1 MKLSRLYIAVIAVL
15 VAAVL
20 AAWFLWLHDVVSFQ
34 NIKAHR
40 HELREMVGEHYVS
53 SVAAFVGA
61 VLCTAF
67 FMPGA
72 LALALLGGF
81 LFGTVHCIVYVNAGG
96 LMGATLAFLLA
107 RHLLGNWLQQRYEHE
122 LRAFNREIKR
132 HGHNYLVTLRILPI
146 FPFFLVNYFAGLT
159 RMTLRRYVLATF
171 IGILPGSAVYSFA
184 GQGLGSL
191 NSPWEVL
198 SPKILAALALMAL
211 FALLPVEV
219 NIIKHFRQRPRGP
232 GN

>member
-107 RHLLGNWLQQRYEHE
+107 RHLLGNWLQQHYEHE

-146 FPFFLVNYFAGLT
+146 FPFFLVNLQLRRPGTGQLELSLGGPVAEDTGGTGPDGPFRPPARGGQYHQALPAAAQGAGELTTPFAA
-159 RMTLRRYVLATF
+159 RYVL
-171 IGILPGSAVYSFA
+171 L
-184 GQGLGSL
+184 
-191 NSPWEVL
+191 
-198 SPKILAALALMAL
+198 
-211 FALLPVEV
+211 
-219 NIIKHFRQRPRGP
+219 R
-232 GN
+232 